1 MSKSVCF
8 LFDFDL
14 STMLTIYHLSPQL
27 SDMDATGAPKQSYYM
42 GEDPYGD
49 LSHPPSHAVRT
60 ASPPP
65 THKVG
70 SSLLFNGS
78 NGSHPPPP
86 QSLGQYATHQPLPQP
101 SQHTLGRYSKS
112 TNRTA
117 TTAPVTP
124 ASTSTVQYHSLQQQP
139 LSQSLHHNGNRPNP
153 HQQRHY
159 QDYRSTQT
167 LPRKLDHHH
176 PSKQQQQPPPH
187 HRQPAIHATNNSR
200 PLHMHHHPVAFVQ
213 PSVGSAPVPL
223 HNTGPAK
230 PARTPHRSAAA
241 VNRSKSF
248 NVHGLNGSRRP
259 DNAAPIF
266 MEKQQQQ
273 QQTPTVVSASVASVA
288 SAGQRYRPATAA
300 QRYRSTPH
308 LHSGHQQHSST
319 IGGDGLQLKSPS
331 IVNLISRSQRDL
343 TRIVEART
351 AAAAAAAGADSE
363 DFAPEHRVQLPQQ
376 HQHQHPTVYRQL
388 HQHQMHTTTGRM
400 SPVPFVNRDT
410 VGIVRGGGGGGGN
423 SSGASTMTDDY
434 YSGESSRGNRKGG
447 GPRVLRAT
455 SAAPQLGGAGKQAVH
470 QTYSNRY

>member
-1 MSKSVCF
+1 M
-8 LFDFDL
+8 
-14 STMLTIYHLSPQL
+14 
-27 SDMDATGAPKQSYYM
+27 
-42 GEDPYGD
+42 
-49 LSHPPSHAVRT
+49 
-60 ASPPP
+60 
-65 THKVG
+65 
-70 SSLLFNGS
+70 
-78 NGSHPPPP
+78 
-86 QSLGQYATHQPLPQP
+86 
-101 SQHTLGRYSKS
+101 
-112 TNRTA
+112 
-117 TTAPVTP
+117 
-124 ASTSTVQYHSLQQQP
+124 
-139 LSQSLHHNGNRPNP
+139 
-153 HQQRHY
+153 
-159 QDYRSTQT
+159 
-167 LPRKLDHHH
+167 
-176 PSKQQQQPPPH
+176 
-187 HRQPAIHATNNSR
+187 
-200 PLHMHHHPVAFVQ
+200 
-213 PSVGSAPVPL
+213 PL

-230 PARTPHRSAAA
+230 PARTPLRSAAA

-266 MEKQQQQ
+266 MEKQQQQQQ

-351 AAAAAAAGADSE
+351 AAAGADSE
-363 DFAPEHRVQLPQQ
+363 NFAPEHRVQLP
-376 HQHQHPTVYRQL
+376 QHQHPTVYRQL

-400 SPVPFVNRDT
+400 SPVPFANRDT
-410 VGIVRGGGGGGGN
+410 VGIVRGGGGGGGGGN

-455 SAAPQLGGAGKQAVH
+455 SAAPQLGGAGKQAVQ